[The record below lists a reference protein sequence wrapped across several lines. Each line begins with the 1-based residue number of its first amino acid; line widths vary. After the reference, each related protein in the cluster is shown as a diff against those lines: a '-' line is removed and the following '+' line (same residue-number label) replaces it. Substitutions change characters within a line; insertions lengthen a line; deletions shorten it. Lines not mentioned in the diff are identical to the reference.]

1 MTEKRLVTVACI
13 MVFFAFL
20 LQWNMTRLAC
30 GDYYKT
36 AEKQTVKS
44 VELSAGRADIV
55 DCKLR
60 NITGTENTI
69 KALVTKKTNL
79 QEIFENI
86 RDEDREKFYNRI
98 QRERSVVVDL
108 VKPVDTDTIYTV
120 SQRYSSANIAQH
132 LIGYTDLDGNGLTG
146 IEKAYDSILKD
157 NGEKITL
164 HFNVNGNGDI
174 YGNVWTTREKDGNVL
189 ALTIDNSIQRL
200 AESVAK
206 ENIANGSIVVMEC
219 KTGKIR
225 AMASTPVYDANNIVP
240 FLTAE
245 KSPMVNKALS
255 AFEPGSVIKP
265 LWAAVLIDNGFG
277 SEAIYECKG
286 YTEVDGHIFHCANDR
301 AHGKVNMEKALV
313 VSCNCYFIDRYIKN
327 KGYIFSQT
335 ANQVN
340 FGRGIKLCDNYYTG
354 AGTFPSPEKLINT
367 GMLASVSFGQGDFLV
382 TPVHIAAYMN
392 IFANDGIYV
401 RPQIADGVYSSETAV
416 KKENLYSYSA
426 KRVIGSSTAEK
437 VKKMLINVAKDGAG
451 GRAKAENFTS
461 AGKTGTAQTGKMNE
475 NGEEIFT
482 AWFCGFYPGRNP
494 EYVICITMY
503 DGGEST
509 YSAAPLFK
517 KMCDGL
523 YYLKYTGENQ
533 QNS

>member
-1 MTEKRLVTVACI
+1 
-13 MVFFAFL
+13 
-20 LQWNMTRLAC
+20 
-30 GDYYKT
+30 
-36 AEKQTVKS
+36 
-44 VELSAGRADIV
+44 
-55 DCKLR
+55 
-60 NITGTENTI
+60 
-69 KALVTKKTNL
+69 
-79 QEIFENI
+79 
-86 RDEDREKFYNRI
+86 
-98 QRERSVVVDL
+98 
-108 VKPVDTDTIYTV
+108 
-120 SQRYSSANIAQH
+120 
-132 LIGYTDLDGNGLTG
+132 
-146 IEKAYDSILKD
+146 
-157 NGEKITL
+157 
-164 HFNVNGNGDI
+164 
-174 YGNVWTTREKDGNVL
+174 
-189 ALTIDNSIQRL
+189 
-200 AESVAK
+200 
-206 ENIANGSIVVMEC
+206 MEC

-277 SEAIYECKG
+277 CEAIYECKG

-327 KGYIFSQT
+327 KGYIFSQA

-451 GRAKAENFTS
+451 GRAKAEKFTS
-461 AGKTGTAQTGKMNE
+461 AGKTGTAQTGKLNE
-475 NGEEIFT
+475 NEEEIFT